1 MEPGR
6 LLPLFSPCA
15 HTDALIPKRGR
26 AVVVVGEARG
36 GCVVVVVAFVV
47 VHLLPMPILMDCFL
61 PNVVRKYM
69 ELQLRRN
76 KYWYF
81 SPK

>member
-1 MEPGR
+1 M
-6 LLPLFSPCA
+6 
-15 HTDALIPKRGR
+15 HTQTDALILKRGR

-36 GCVVVVVAFVV
+36 GCVVVVVV